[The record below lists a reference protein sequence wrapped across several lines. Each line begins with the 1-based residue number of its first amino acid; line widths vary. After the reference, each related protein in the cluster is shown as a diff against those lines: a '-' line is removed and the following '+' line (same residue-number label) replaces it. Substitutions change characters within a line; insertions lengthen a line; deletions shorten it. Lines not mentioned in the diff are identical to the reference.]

1 MKTIL
6 RYTVLFLLL
15 STVARAQDF
24 DLGDVMGEAE
34 DFFVGPVQTV
44 ENEAE
49 KDALITTTFEKIFEQ
64 LNYEEDGVSYK
75 NIFLGSM
82 KTLLGDFP
90 EESFTGKCLTIMGE
104 YAYLLAYCDMMAEQ
118 QTDPCKKKDWLGI
131 ETMVLFL
138 GTAINYCPE
147 TFYTEEIGH
156 NENET
161 YLIQIA
167 TYFFGREDYAEN
179 YSLLSKH
186 YASLQDKY
194 FKNDYDY
201 YDKIQEMEVDVSNTI
216 IGLDRHKKE
225 HEDTHLKLFM
235 KFEFANQQLKLN
247 SAFKREMKK
256 SKYDGQTGIPIGEF
270 VDPVSY
276 IDFVGE
282 MFTPEYQLKKTLE
295 IASESSAIKCTH

>member
-1 MKTIL
+1 MKKIL
-6 RYTVLFLLL
+6 GYAALFLLI
-15 STVARAQDF
+15 STGARAQEF
-24 DLGDVMGEAE
+24 DLGDIMDEAQDFFGEAQE
-34 DFFVGPVQTV
+34 KAA
-44 ENEAE
+44 NEADIE
-49 KDALITTTFEKIFEQ
+49 ATFEKIFEQ

-82 KTLLGDFP
+82 KVFLGDFL

-201 YDKIQEMEVDVSNTI
+201 YDKIQEMEVDISNTI

-247 SAFKREMKK
+247 PALSQEIVPVRYLK
-256 SKYDGQTGIPIGEF
+256 SGGQSRVIGQEYDPVNYIEF
-270 VDPVSY
+270 V
-276 IDFVGE
+276 GK

-295 IASESSAIKCTH
+295 IAAESSAIKCTH